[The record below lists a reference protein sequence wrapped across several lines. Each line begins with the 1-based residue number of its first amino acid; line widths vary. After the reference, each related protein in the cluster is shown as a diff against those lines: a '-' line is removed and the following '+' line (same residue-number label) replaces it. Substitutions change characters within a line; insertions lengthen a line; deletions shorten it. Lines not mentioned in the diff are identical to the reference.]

1 MKFCHLIGEDNCRQ
15 FLKEKVAAIDWR
27 ETDWKLLGRIMQD
40 FCMKKEKERV
50 GRGRMKYLF
59 LLLMINL
66 VLRYKAHIIFDR
78 DDVG

>member
-40 FCMKKEKERV
+40 F
-50 GRGRMKYLF
+50 
-59 LLLMINL
+59 
-66 VLRYKAHIIFDR
+66 
-78 DDVG
+78 